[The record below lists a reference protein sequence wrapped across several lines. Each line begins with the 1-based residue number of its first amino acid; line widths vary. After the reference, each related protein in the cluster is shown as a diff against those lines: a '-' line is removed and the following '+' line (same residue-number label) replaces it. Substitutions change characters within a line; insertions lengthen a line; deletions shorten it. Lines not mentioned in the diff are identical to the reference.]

1 MVAFGRR
8 RGFTLIEL
16 LVVIAIIAVLV
27 AILLPA
33 VQQAREAA
41 RASQCRNNLKQ
52 LGIALHNYHETF
64 SQFPI
69 DHFDAPG
76 GGYWGNNQTMLTGLL
91 PYIDQ
96 AGLFNGINFT
106 SNRNITVQLVN
117 NKMVGK
123 YVIPGFLCPSDGDA
137 AQMSPGNAMAQTSYA
152 PSIGSQD
159 MDTALAGCSTIAA
172 YGAYPSGMGLDTNG
186 DGEDPFNRGNV
197 RSDYGDARTISG
209 PFGRGYFSPYGANL
223 RDLRDGASN
232 VILMGEIRM
241 ACNLYSNWGWAWPE
255 SLWYATTA
263 PINYNTCPGTPGYG
277 THPCKANT
285 GSNYSAI
292 FGFKSVH
299 VGGCHFVLGDGAVRF
314 VSETID
320 RLTYA
325 RIGDKADGGPVG
337 DF

>member
-1 MVAFGRR
+1 MSQFRR

-16 LVVIAIIAVLV
+16 LVVIAIIGVLV

-41 RASQCRNNLKQ
+41 RATQCKNHLKQ
-52 LGIALHNYHETF
+52 LGLALHNYHDT
-64 SQFPI
+64 SGQFPI
-69 DHFDAPG
+69 NWYNGADAG
-76 GGYWGNNQTMLTGLL
+76 GNNLNVLIGML
-91 PYIDQ
+91 PYVDQ
-96 AGLFNGINFT
+96 AGLYNGIDFSDKNLT
-106 SNRNITVQLVN
+106 LY
-117 NKMVGK
+117 MVGGK
-123 YVIPGFLCPSDGDA
+123 QVGQYKIPVYLCPSDGEA
-137 AQMSPGNAMAQTSYA
+137 TSATSNNMAQCSYA
-152 PSIGSQD
+152 PSIGSQF
-159 MDTALAGCSTIAA
+159 MQSGNGCNLATFA
-172 YGAYPSGMGLDTNG
+172 GAFPSGLGLDTDN